1 MRLRDAIDDHK
12 RAAGDDRR
20 LSGERRTVTGR
31 FSGGDGRLVHVDPE
45 GRLRDF
51 GYPLTGHTGL
61 VRSRFGLVVGDDV
74 TWFDEVEAEQRY
86 VGETTLI
93 ETVHTTDWATV
104 RRHDATLGD
113 AHLTRVAVEP
123 AADTGLDPDD
133 LSLVVYAAFA
143 PDGRDDRVG
152 QLRYDD
158 AVEVYHADEHDFL
171 ASATGFA
178 DLRGQLP
185 LTVPELL
192 DAGPTDL
199 PRAGDGDRYEEE
211 RLSGEVVVDVP
222 LDDGVATV
230 GSLLT
235 DRAETTRTEA
245 RDRLSTLFADLDS
258 PDAMAEAAAGSI
270 PSVPDAVPAREST
283 VADLRVLSLLSAE
296 TGLRI
301 AGPDFDPH
309 YRHSGGYGYTW
320 FRDDAEISAFLLA
333 ADDRLGLGLD
343 ARHARSARMYVATQR
358 PDGSWPHRVW
368 PWNGAIAPGWANG
381 RIEDGPDVD
390 YQADQTGSVVAYLA
404 RARSADVDV
413 DGLDRTL
420 VDALAGLDAT
430 LAADGRP
437 VVCQNAWEDSIGRFT
452 HTAAT
457 FLEAYGELARHG
469 EGLSGID
476 GEGVDEVDGERV
488 DEEVG
493 EIDGKRANGSMATG
507 SDPATHARRRAHE
520 VYDAID
526 DLWVPER
533 GCYALRELPGGGLD
547 DRLDS
552 STLALVTAHRT
563 YDALADGNVDDGTV
577 GDGKIDDG
585 KIDDGGVGDGVI
597 GEGTHAVDTDRL
609 DRLVSHVETVVD
621 GLTRET
627 DAISGLIRYE
637 GDGWRRDDQPDEKV
651 WTVSTAWGANACGEL
666 AVLLAAHD
674 DPRADRLAER
684 SRELLARV
692 SPSGSL
698 CEPTGYLPEQLF
710 DDGTPD
716 SATPLGWPHAIR
728 LATVALLDDHDLLPA
743 DRVATR
749 GN

>member
-20 LSGERRTVTGR
+20 FPGERRTVTGR
-31 FSGGDGRLVHVDPE
+31 FSGGDGRLVHVAPD

-61 VRSRFGLVVGDDV
+61 VRSRFGLLADGDV
-74 TWFDEVEAEQRY
+74 TWFDAAETEQRY
-86 VGETTLI
+86 VGDTTLV
-93 ETVHTTDWATV
+93 ETVHATDRATV

-123 AADTGLDPDD
+123 AAETNLDPDEF
-133 LSLVVYAAFA
+133 SLVVYAAFA

-192 DAGPTDL
+192 DEGPTDL
-199 PRAGDGDRYEEE
+199 PRAGDGERYEEA

-222 LDDGVATV
+222 LADGVAAV
-230 GSLLT
+230 GSILT
-235 DRAETTRTEA
+235 DRSETTREAA
-245 RDRLSTLFADLDS
+245 RDRLSALFADLDS
-258 PDAMAEAAAGSI
+258 PDAMAAASAGSI
-270 PSVPDAVPAREST
+270 PSVPDAVPARESV
-283 VADLRVLSLLSAE
+283 VADLRVASLLSAG

-301 AGPDFDPH
+301 AGPDFDPR
-309 YRHSGGYGYTW
+309 YQHSGGYGYTW
-320 FRDDAEISAFLLA
+320 FRDDAEISGFLLG
-333 ADDRLGLGLD
+333 ADDRLGLGID
-343 ARHARSARMYVATQR
+343 AWHARSARMYVATQR

-368 PWNGAIAPGWANG
+368 PWSGAIAPGWANG

-404 RARSADVDV
+404 RARAAGVDV

-420 VDALAGLDAT
+420 VDALGSLDET
-430 LAADGRP
+430 LAVDGRP
-437 VVCQNAWEDSIGRFT
+437 VVCQNAWEDSVGRFT

-469 EGLSGID
+469 EGLAEAGS
-476 GEGVDEVDGERV
+476 DEVDAERGGPTV
-488 DEEVG
+488 V
-493 EIDGKRANGSMATG
+493 G
-507 SDPATHARRRAHE
+507 SDPVAHARRRARE
-520 VYDAID
+520 AYDALD
-526 DLWVPER
+526 DLWVPDR
-533 GCYALRELPGGGLD
+533 GCYALREPPGGGLD

-552 STLALVTAHRT
+552 STLSLAAAHRT
-563 YDALADGNVDDGTV
+563 YDALAGVET
-577 GDGKIDDG
+577 GD
-585 KIDDGGVGDGVI
+585 
-597 GEGTHAVDTDRL
+597 GTHAVDDARL
-609 DRLVSHVETVVD
+609 DRLVSHVETTVD
-621 GLTRET
+621 GLARET
-627 DAISGLIRYE
+627 DAVSGLTRYE
-637 GDGWRRDDQPDEKV
+637 GDGWRRGDQPSEKV

-674 DPRADRLAER
+674 DPRADRFAER
-684 SRELLARV
+684 SRELLAHV
-692 SPSGSL
+692 SPDGSL
-698 CEPTGYLPEQLF
+698 CAPTGYLPEQLF

-728 LATVALLDDHDLLPA
+728 LATVALLDDHDLSSA
-743 DRVATR
+743 DRVVA
-749 GN
+749 GGD